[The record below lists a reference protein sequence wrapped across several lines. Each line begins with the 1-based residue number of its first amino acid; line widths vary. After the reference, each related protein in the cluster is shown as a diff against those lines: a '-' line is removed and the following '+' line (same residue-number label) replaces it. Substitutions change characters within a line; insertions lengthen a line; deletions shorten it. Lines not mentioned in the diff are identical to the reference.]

1 MKKSLLVFLAV
12 AVSLFLFTILIFLFQ
27 KQGKV
32 LTSDSYLY
40 LRLMGEIP
48 ETPPQ
53 GFPPFSGITVREIYR
68 ALERAKSDPKVRAL
82 YLKISF
88 PLMGWGKAEEIRRM
102 VESFKKTGKKVV
114 SFVEGADDLGYYVA
128 TAGDKIYTFPG
139 SFVEINGIAAQRLYY
154 KRLFKKWGISA
165 QIFHIGNW
173 KTAYNSYTEDRMNRW
188 ERQQISRIGGGIM
201 DELKG
206 TISKTRKISPE
217 KIQEFMDNEGG
228 GIGLEFKAS
237 PFFDG
242 VLEEGVVLEREF
254 PSLSRVTA
262 KRYSHMRR
270 MSLSPNR
277 IAVVFAEGVINMGR
291 SGNLPFSGRS
301 IGSDTMRGLLKK
313 LEKDKNVKAV
323 VLRINSPGGS
333 ALASEEIENSVR
345 KLARK
350 KPVVISMSSYA
361 ASGGYY
367 ISSPANKII
376 AENLTLTGSIGIIGG
391 KISIG
396 KALSKLGID
405 EDHVSFSKTAIW
417 NSPYTEYDEHQ
428 FSVIK
433 KRLKAF
439 YKLFL
444 WRVAKGRGK
453 SLEEVDK
460 LGQGRVYLG
469 KEALN
474 LGLVDSLGGMEKAI
488 SEASHLAGISFYTVE
503 FYPRRKTLWE
513 RVIETFSQ
521 WNALGRLKIFL
532 NQGYYFLPPAFYI
545 FK

>member
-88 PLMGWGKAEEIRRM
+88 PLMGWGKAEELRRM
-102 VESFKKTGKKVV
+102 VESFRKTGKKVI
-114 SFVEGADDLGYYVA
+114 SFVEGTNDLGYYIA

-154 KRLFKKWGISA
+154 KRLFEKWGISA

-173 KTAYNSYTEDRMNRW
+173 KTAYNSYTEDRMTRW
-188 ERQQISRIGGGIM
+188 EREQLLRLGKGIM
-201 DELKG
+201 DELKAA
-206 TISKTRKISPE
+206 ISKSRKIPPD

-228 GIGLEFKAS
+228 GMGLEFKKS

-242 VLEEGVVLEREF
+242 VLEEPGVIKREF
-254 PSLSRVTA
+254 PSLSRVRV
-262 KRYSHMRR
+262 KRYAYMRSI
-270 MSLSPNR
+270 SLSPNR

-291 SGNLPFSGRS
+291 SGNLPLTGRV
-301 IGSDTMRGLLKK
+301 IGSDTIRSLLKK
-313 LEKDKNVKAV
+313 LERDRDVKAV

-345 KLARK
+345 RLAKK
-350 KPVVISMSSYA
+350 KPVVVSMSSYA

-367 ISSPANKII
+367 ISAPANKII
-376 AENLTLTGSIGIIGG
+376 AEDLTLTGSIGIIGG
-391 KISIG
+391 KISVG

-405 EDHVSFSKTAIW
+405 EDHVSFSKTALW

-428 FSVIK
+428 FSLIK
-433 KRLKAF
+433 RRLRAF
-439 YKLFL
+439 YRLFL
-444 WRVAKGRGK
+444 MRVAKGRGK
-453 SLEEVDK
+453 SLEEVDR
-460 LGQGRVYLG
+460 LGQGKVYLG

-474 LGLVDSLGGMEKAI
+474 LGLVDGLGGIEKAI
-488 SEASHLAGISFYTVE
+488 KEASHLAGISFYSVE
-503 FYPRRKTLWE
+503 FYPKRKTLWE
-513 RVIETFSQ
+513 RIVETLNR
-521 WNALGRLKIFL
+521 WNAITRLKIL
-532 NQGYYFLPPAFYI
+532 LSQGYYFLPPAFYT

>member
-1 MKKSLLVFLAV
+1 
-12 AVSLFLFTILIFLFQ
+12 
-27 KQGKV
+27 
-32 LTSDSYLY
+32 
-40 LRLMGEIP
+40 MGEIP

-88 PLMGWGKAEEIRRM
+88 PLMGWGKAEELRRM
-102 VESFKKTGKKVV
+102 VESFRKTGKKVI
-114 SFVEGADDLGYYVA
+114 SFVEGTNDLGYYIA

-154 KRLFKKWGISA
+154 KRLFEKWGISA

-173 KTAYNSYTEDRMNRW
+173 KTAYNSYTEDRMTRW
-188 ERQQISRIGGGIM
+188 EREQLLRLGKGIM
-201 DELKG
+201 DELKAA
-206 TISKTRKISPE
+206 ISKSRKIPPD

-228 GIGLEFKAS
+228 GMGLEFKKS

-242 VLEEGVVLEREF
+242 VLEEPGVIKREF
-254 PSLSRVTA
+254 PSLSRVRV
-262 KRYSHMRR
+262 KRYAYMRSI
-270 MSLSPNR
+270 SLSPNR

-291 SGNLPFSGRS
+291 SGNLPLTGRV
-301 IGSDTMRGLLKK
+301 IGSDTIRSLLKK
-313 LEKDKNVKAV
+313 LERDRDVKAV

-345 KLARK
+345 RLAKK
-350 KPVVISMSSYA
+350 KPVVVSMSSYA

-367 ISSPANKII
+367 ISAPANKII
-376 AENLTLTGSIGIIGG
+376 AEDLTLTGSIGIIGG
-391 KISIG
+391 KISVG

-405 EDHVSFSKTAIW
+405 EDHVSFSKTALW

-428 FSVIK
+428 FSLIK
-433 KRLKAF
+433 RRLRAF
-439 YKLFL
+439 YRLFL
-444 WRVAKGRGK
+444 MRVAKGRGK
-453 SLEEVDK
+453 SLEEVDR
-460 LGQGRVYLG
+460 LGQGKVYLG

-474 LGLVDSLGGMEKAI
+474 LGLVDGLGGIEKAI
-488 SEASHLAGISFYTVE
+488 KEASHLAGISFYSVE
-503 FYPRRKTLWE
+503 FYPKRKTLWE
-513 RVIETFSQ
+513 RIVETLNR
-521 WNALGRLKIFL
+521 WNAITRLKIL
-532 NQGYYFLPPAFYI
+532 LSQGYYFLPPAFYT